1 MAEATTTTAEITANG
16 TAKPGPAV
24 KIDVTE
30 IAKPYREEVRT
41 AIRDKCGGVGPKLV
55 AFLANTDPYARQY
68 AEWTGRACEADGIRY
83 ELRIITE
90 NELEEKLYRANE
102 DPSVHGILIYYP
114 VFGFFPSF
122 YGGSMDDYL
131 RDSVS
136 FKKDVEGLS
145 FTYRF
150 NLYRNIRFMDAPS
163 SLPPSSSGNP
173 SQRPSAFAPQL
184 KCLLPCTALS
194 VVKILETIGGYNLDL
209 PIGERMK
216 GKVVSIINRSEIV
229 GRPLGALLAN
239 DGADIFSVD
248 IDSIYHFRRGQLL
261 KTTETPESA
270 VRRSDVIVC
279 GVPVKSYKLPT
290 AWVKPGAIV
299 VNVASYKNVNEEELL
314 NVPGVKYVP
323 LVGKVTIAMLER
335 NLIRLY
341 EQYHA
346 EASPGKDFKYVLENR
361 PPMLKG

>member
-1 MAEATTTTAEITANG
+1 M
-16 TAKPGPAV
+16 
-24 KIDVTE
+24 
-30 IAKPYREEVRT
+30 
-41 AIRDKCGGVGPKLV
+41 
-55 AFLANTDPYARQY
+55 
-68 AEWTGRACEADGIRY
+68 Y
-83 ELRIITE
+83 E
-90 NELEEKLYRANE
+90 ANE
-102 DPSVHGILIYYP
+102 DPSVHGVLIYYP

-150 NLYRNIRFMDAPS
+150 NLYRNIRFMDAPP
-163 SLPPSSSGNP
+163 SLPSSSSVNP
-173 SQRPSAFAPQL
+173 SPSPEPSGFEPQL

-194 VVKILETIGGYNLDL
+194 VVKILETIGGYDLDL

-239 DGADIFSVD
+239 DGADIYSVD

-261 KTTETPESA
+261 QTTETPESA

-299 VNVASYKNVNEEELL
+299 VNVASYKNVDEEELL
-314 NVPGVKYVP
+314 KVPGVKYVP

-335 NLIRLY
+335 NLIRLFS
-341 EQYHA
+341 QYHA
-346 EASPGKDFKYVLENR
+346 EDSPGKDFKYVLENR
-361 PPMLKG
+361 PPMMKS

>member
-1 MAEATTTTAEITANG
+1 MRRGGAQAGGLFGQCG
-16 TAKPGPAV
+16 TSV
-24 KIDVTE
+24 CRSTSS
-30 IAKPYREEVRT
+30 
-41 AIRDKCGGVGPKLV
+41 
-55 AFLANTDPYARQY
+55 FLLLTHRFSHFNQDPYARQY

-83 ELRIITE
+83 ELRIISE
-90 NELEEKLYRANE
+90 NELEEKLYEANE
-102 DPSVHGILIYYP
+102 DPEVHGVLIYYP

-150 NLYRNIRFMDAPS
+150 NLYRNIRFMDSSAP
-163 SLPPSSSGNP
+163 
-173 SQRPSAFAPQL
+173 APQL

-194 VVKILETIGGYNLDL
+194 VVKILETIGGYDTSL
-209 PIGERMK
+209 PVGNRMD

-239 DGADIFSVD
+239 DGADIYSVD

-261 KTTETPESA
+261 KTEDTPESA
-270 VRRSDVIVC
+270 VRKSDVIVC

-299 VNVASYKNVNEEELL
+299 VNVASYKNVDEEELL
-314 NVPGVKYVP
+314 KVPGVKYVP

-341 EQYHA
+341 
-346 EASPGKDFKYVLENR
+346 GTLI
-361 PPMLKG
+361 